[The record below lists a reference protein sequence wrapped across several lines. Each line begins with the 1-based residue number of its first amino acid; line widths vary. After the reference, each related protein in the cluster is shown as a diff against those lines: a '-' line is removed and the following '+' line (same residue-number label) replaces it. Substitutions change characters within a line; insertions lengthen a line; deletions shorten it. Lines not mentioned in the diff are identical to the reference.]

1 MLSAEENKDYW
12 KTVEEDLEPIRKVF
26 KPPGDCM
33 NTNKEE
39 NYKMREKIKKYEI
52 HRECGKRN

>member
-12 KTVEEDLEPIRKVF
+12 KTVEEALEPIRKVF

-33 NTNKEE
+33 NTDKEE
-39 NYKMREKIKKYEI
+39 NKRLREKITPKKEEQDDT
-52 HRECGKRN
+52 RTD